1 MIDAAPPVDQS
12 VRVSTTLI
20 AGDTGQD
27 AAIAPVFA
35 AAFAPGGFVSR
46 QTLRSGDL
54 RLDGSADTPA
64 IVESIAGLESAAELV
79 SGTWPTEAAA
89 SGAAT
94 GAVPTALQA
103 DAAAAR
109 GLAVGDTVRVGNP
122 GAETTLEIAATWR
135 ATNPADPL
143 WFADPA
149 VISGFDDTA
158 TGPFVI
164 AESALRALPSSVT
177 SEWIAVP
184 AAAGFTA
191 GQLAWLAAR
200 TSAPTLSSALQ
211 VAGGVDGGNL
221 TVDGGLSATA
231 SRVLSANL
239 GVSAIAVL
247 PEVLLLLLGAICVSQ
262 LARLLSAARADETT
276 VLRARGASRPQLT
289 VVSALELVVVM
300 GLGSAVG
307 IALAGVVFVAL
318 GGSGAVGP
326 GGVASTGS
334 PGGGASP
341 GGSAGG
347 PDAAAALG
355 APLGL
360 AAAAAVLLGLVALLP
375 LWIGYATGRAAS
387 GGAGPTASGRA
398 GASTLVAVVV
408 ALVALLSLWQLLTS
422 GLLTNG
428 GAQGLNPVAT
438 PAPVLVLVA
447 TVLLLGLAVAP
458 IARAVAGSA
467 RKRPWFP
474 LFQVAR
480 SLGRPQSSFPVIVLV
495 VALASGGS
503 VLAAGVAST
512 WSATDTATRAET
524 VGTDARI
531 QLDAPDFDV
540 DNSPS
545 VTSPVYAAL
554 PGVEQATTTFSAPVT
569 VGRDTVTLLGQAP
582 GIPLAAAPS
591 LLGSPGLVDPAAG
604 SVGVTLGTGGQGA
617 DRPGTVAVSAWFA
630 DAQGALQRVQL
641 GSVAVDT
648 VARVA
653 TTLSAALPPGLRPF
667 RLLALDVR
675 LAGSPGDE
683 LPVQLTNVFGVD
695 QAGGAL
701 PIDLGA
707 DPTRSVTVSSAK
719 ALGRAF
725 SQPSDS
731 SVPDALPVVAS
742 DALLQRLG
750 LSEGASVSLTLPT
763 GRTLS
768 AVVTG
773 RVPDVAGA
781 GSPWAVV
788 ADLPTLDRAMLQAGD
803 PIIPPSEVWVSTPN
817 PAAVAASALPL
828 GHYRSTVTTTLSASA
843 APLRE
848 PTVVVL
854 WIVAGAG
861 VLLALVAVVASA
873 IVLLRSRRSEVLVF
887 DALGLTLRSQ
897 GYQRAA
903 EFVVLIVCGLFAGLV
918 AGVGAAQLAIRPFA
932 AAASPG
938 AVAGAAV
945 SFDPVGIALA
955 LGSLAA
961 CLFAAAAVYVAAVER
976 QAAGSQRPGRNRP
989 RPAAR
994 QASSQTDSAVRR

>member
-164 AESALRALPSSVT
+164 AEPALRALPSSVT

-191 GQLAWLAAR
+191 GQLASLAAR

-262 LARLLSAARADETT
+262 LARLLSAARGDETT

-289 VVSALELVVVM
+289 VVSALELFVVM

-318 GGSGAVGP
+318 GGSG
-326 GGVASTGS
+326 
-334 PGGGASP
+334 
-341 GGSAGG
+341 
-347 PDAAAALG
+347 DAAAALG

-375 LWIGYATGRAAS
+375 LWIGYAAGRAAS
-387 GGAGPTASGRA
+387 GGAGPTASARA

-675 LAGSPGDE
+675 LAGSPGDD

-719 ALGRAF
+719 ALVRAF

-750 LSEGASVSLTLPT
+750 LSAGASVSLTLPT

-803 PIIPPSEVWVSTPN
+803 PIIPPSEVWVSTLD

-828 GHYRSTVTTTLSASA
+828 GHHRSTVTTTLSASA

-861 VLLALVAVVASA
+861 VLLALVAVIASA

-932 AAASPG
+932 TAASPG

-945 SFDPVGIALA
+945 SFDPVGVALA
-955 LGSLAA
+955 LGTLAA
-961 CLFAAAAVYVAAVER
+961 CLFAAAALYVAAVER